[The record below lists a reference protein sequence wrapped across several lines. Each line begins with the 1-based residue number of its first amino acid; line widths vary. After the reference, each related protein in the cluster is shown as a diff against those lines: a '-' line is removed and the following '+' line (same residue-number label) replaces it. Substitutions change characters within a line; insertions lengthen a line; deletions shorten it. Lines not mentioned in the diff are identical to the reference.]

1 MSLAGDVYEVHGKNS
16 VSEKHPISA
25 SRGRVALFTGI
36 AVALALFAVA
46 AGWALATILDE
57 PEEVLESTPFTFV
70 EVVEDEVGSSIN
82 LNTVAEWTPVP
93 VGVTQ
98 ASGTVTTVNVEPGQE
113 VAAGTVLFT
122 VNLRPVVVAQGD
134 VPGFRPLAP
143 GTTGADVAQLQQF
156 LTALELYTG
165 ATDGGFGNATAAAVR
180 AWQRTLGVQAT
191 GVVEPGDLIFVPTLP
206 TRVALDT
213 EKIVRGATLA
223 AGDVVVSGLA
233 VSPEFSI
240 PVTEQQAGL
249 LTTGTR
255 VEITSPTGQA
265 WEGFAGEQTA
275 DENGLIQVALTGRDG
290 AVICGEACGEI
301 TVTEPALLL
310 SRIITVESVA
320 GLTVPSA
327 ALVTD
332 ASGEVAVIDQS
343 GERRPVQVVTSARGM
358 SVIEGVDAGLRV
370 RVPATE
376 G

>member
-1 MSLAGDVYEVHGKNS
+1 MTQEQASPRRRRRVASFISLAAV
-16 VSEKHPISA
+16 
-25 SRGRVALFTGI
+25 VAL
-36 AVALALFAVA
+36 LAAT
-46 AGWALATILDE
+46 AGWAIATVLDE

-70 EVVEDEVGSSIN
+70 EVVEGEVGSSIN

-98 ASGTVTTVNVEPGQE
+98 ATGTVTTVNVEPGQE

-122 VNLRPVVVAQGD
+122 VNLRPVVIAQGD
-134 VPGFRPLAP
+134 VPGFRPLAV

-156 LTALELYTG
+156 LAALQLYSG
-165 ATDGGFGNATAAAVR
+165 ATDGAFGNATAAAVR

-206 TRVALDT
+206 TRVALDG
-213 EKIVRGATLA
+213 EKVVRGATVA
-223 AGDVVVSGLA
+223 AGDAVVSGLP

-240 PVTEQQAGL
+240 PVTEQQASL

-255 VEITSPTGQA
+255 VEITSPTGQE
-265 WEGFAGEQTA
+265 WEGFAGEQST
-275 DENGLIQVALTGRDG
+275 DENGLIQVALAGRDG

-301 TVTEPALLL
+301 PVTEPALLL

-332 ASGEVAVIDQS
+332 ASGMVAVIDAE
-343 GERRPVQVVTSARGM
+343 GERLPVEVVTSARGM

-370 RVPATE
+370 RVPAT
-376 G
+376 GN

>member
-1 MSLAGDVYEVHGKNS
+1 MTEQQQPPKR
-16 VSEKHPISA
+16 
-25 SRGRVALFTGI
+25 RGRIALFIGI
-36 AVALALFAVA
+36 AVVVVLLAGA
-46 AGWALATILDE
+46 AGWAIATVLDE

-70 EVVEDEVGSSIN
+70 EIVEGEVGSSIN

-93 VGVTQ
+93 VGITQ

-122 VNLRPVVVAQGD
+122 VNLRPVVIAQGD
-134 VPGFRPLAP
+134 VPGFRPLAV
-143 GTTGADVAQLQQF
+143 GTTGTDVAQLQQF
-156 LTALELYTG
+156 LTALELYSG
-165 ATDGGFGNATAAAVR
+165 ATNGAFGNATAAAVR

-191 GVVEPGDLIFVPTLP
+191 GVLEPGDLIFVPTLP
-206 TRVALDT
+206 TRVALDA
-213 EKIVRGATLA
+213 EKVVRGATVT
-223 AGDVVVSGLA
+223 AGDAVVSGLP

-240 PVTEQQAGL
+240 PVTEQQASL

-265 WEGFAGEQTA
+265 WEGFAGEQTS
-275 DENGLIQVALTGRDG
+275 DENGLIQVTLTGRDG
-290 AVICGEACGEI
+290 AVICAEACGEI
-301 TVTEPALLL
+301 PVTEPALLL

-332 ASGEVAVIDQS
+332 ASGVVSVIDAD
-343 GERRPVQVVTSARGM
+343 GESRPVQVVTSARGM

-370 RVPATE
+370 RVPAT
-376 G
+376 GN